1 MKYDFQNVY
10 SFVGDLVLVW
20 FWSGFDLVVVCACG
34 IWYTNMN
41 TCAVL
46 SLLVFSL
53 ILALRKDL
61 LAWISGCRSQ
71 NASNKT
77 DIKRVA
83 PYPAAPIK
91 GRQRYRVMMDVRKLD
106 VDNWLTMDK
115 NYLDEHQIRA
125 QLLAQQ
131 KRKVL
136 QCLPESYEACVEAL
150 EEVVDF
156 LCSRFPAVFAQ
167 TKSGDQVTVN
177 NKMTG
182 EVFVFGGEKNAHI
195 DPLEVAVR
203 LTMEDLSILM
213 KNQDDEYY
221 MLVSLRPQVPGP
233 RPPLHDILTSKG
245 PPAQVSS
252 P

>member
-1 MKYDFQNVY
+1 MTA
-10 SFVGDLVLVW
+10 
-20 FWSGFDLVVVCACG
+20 CA
-34 IWYTNMN
+34 I
-41 TCAVL
+41 L

-53 ILALRKDL
+53 IVGLRKNL
-61 LAWISGCRSQ
+61 PSWLKSFGCRG
-71 NASNKT
+71 NASSSHVHAHGHSNRA

-106 VDNWLTMDK
+106 EDNWLTMDK
-115 NYLDEHQIRA
+115 NYLEEHQIRA

-136 QCLPESYEACVEAL
+136 QSLPESYDACVEAL
-150 EEVVDF
+150 HEVVEF
-156 LCSRFPAVFAQ
+156 LCARFPDAFAQ
-167 TKSGDQVTVN
+167 SKSGDEVTVQ

-182 EVFVFGGEKNAHI
+182 ETFVFGGEKNAHV

-213 KNQDDEYY
+213 KNPDDEYL
-221 MLVSLRPQVPGP
+221 M
-233 RPPLHDILTSKG
+233 
-245 PPAQVSS
+245 
-252 P
+252 